1 MLAGTAGDLQLQLN
15 VLNQCC
21 HKWRMTFNQTK
32 SKVIHFRCKRT
43 KQTVSNFKCGYI
55 CLDVTSEYK
64 YLGLW
69 FNEFLDLQGTVKHIA
84 KSATRAL
91 GAVISK
97 FKRTGGIL
105 FDCYKQLF
113 DSMVKPVLLYGAGI
127 WGTENRQVINTVQ
140 NKACR
145 FFLGEYKKLPVI

>member
-1 MLAGTAGDLQLQLN
+1 M
-15 VLNQCC
+15 
-21 HKWRMTFNQTK
+21 NQTK
-32 SKVIHFRCKRT
+32 SKVIYFRCKRT
-43 KQTVSNFKCGYI
+43 KQTVSNFKCDDIG
-55 CLDVTSEYK
+55 LDVTSEYK

-69 FNEFLDLQGTVKHIA
+69 FNEFLDLKGTVKHIA

-127 WGTENRQVINTVQ
+127 WRTENRQVINTVQ

-145 FFLGEYKKLPVI
+145 FFLGVQKTVSNIARRGEIFRPVRNWK

>member
-1 MLAGTAGDLQLQLN
+1 M
-15 VLNQCC
+15 
-21 HKWRMTFNQTK
+21 
-32 SKVIHFRCKRT
+32 
-43 KQTVSNFKCGYI
+43 
-55 CLDVTSEYK
+55 
-64 YLGLW
+64 W

-91 GAVISK
+91 SAVISK

-145 FFLGEYKKLPVI
+145 FFPWSTKNC